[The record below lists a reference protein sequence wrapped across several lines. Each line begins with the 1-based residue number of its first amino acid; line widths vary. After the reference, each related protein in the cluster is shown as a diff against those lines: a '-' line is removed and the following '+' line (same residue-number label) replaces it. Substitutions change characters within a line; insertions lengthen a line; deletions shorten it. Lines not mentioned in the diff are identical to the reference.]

1 MTKVL
6 ECSKLGD
13 ARFSPEYA
21 KVRFFGREETIET
34 FYEECQKNK
43 RNLTRKGTEPFD
55 HIVVQSRKLPPS
67 DLKYYL
73 TILWIAYL
81 DQNPEFIQVLQE
93 YDRYTD
99 MFNGVYIL
107 DSQAEILTRYKE
119 EGRSVLIKEC
129 EPFLK
134 KIRN

>member
-1 MTKVL
+1 M
-6 ECSKLGD
+6 
-13 ARFSPEYA
+13 
-21 KVRFFGREETIET
+21 
-34 FYEECQKNK
+34 QMKNK
-43 RNLTRKGTEPFD
+43 RNLTRKGTEPLD